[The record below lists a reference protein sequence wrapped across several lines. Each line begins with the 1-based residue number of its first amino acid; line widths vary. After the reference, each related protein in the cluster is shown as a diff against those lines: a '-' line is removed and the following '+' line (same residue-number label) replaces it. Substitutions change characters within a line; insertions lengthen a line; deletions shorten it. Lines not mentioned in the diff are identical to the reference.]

1 MGCPQKLKGNSL
13 VRKRPLFHDA
23 GYMTALLDAP
33 SDHHRKSGLGE
44 FRIAKEHASDIGKI
58 IAKLRPLGKHTRLV
72 DRNQPWRDL
81 HQRRSFQIDRE
92 SAPDG
97 LILRSPVTSGFKA

>member
-1 MGCPQKLKGNSL
+1 
-13 VRKRPLFHDA
+13 
-23 GYMTALLDAP
+23 MTALLDAP

-58 IAKLRPLGKHTRLV
+58 IAGLRTLGKHTRLV

-81 HQRRSFQIDRE
+81 HQQLCFQIDR
-92 SAPDG
+92 
-97 LILRSPVTSGFKA
+97 